1 MASHTMNGNFF
12 EICHFREY
20 VTLKLRY
27 RLGSFGITSL
37 ILMCTYEWRIQ
48 CQFPDFFPISP
59 RVPYHVSRFYVN

>member
-1 MASHTMNGNFF
+1 MNGNFF

-27 RLGSFGITSL
+27 RLGSFGIISL
-37 ILMCTYEWRIQ
+37 ILMCTYENGGYSVN
-48 CQFPDFFPISP
+48 FPISP